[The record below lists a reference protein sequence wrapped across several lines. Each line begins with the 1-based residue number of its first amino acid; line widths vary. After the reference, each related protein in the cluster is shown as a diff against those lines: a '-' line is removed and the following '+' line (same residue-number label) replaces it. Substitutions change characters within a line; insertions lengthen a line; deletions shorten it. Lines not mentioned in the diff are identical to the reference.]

1 MIAAIIM
8 DTMTRKEDG
17 RWRGETPTPVPA
29 GMQTMT
35 RKEVAAL
42 LGVDQ
47 RAVTRY
53 AASGVLK
60 KYEGPRSG
68 IRKAGPVVFDRNQV
82 LNVDALRRSAGTP
95 QRPKPRW

>member
-1 MIAAIIM
+1 
-8 DTMTRKEDG
+8 
-17 RWRGETPTPVPA
+17 
-29 GMQTMT
+29 MT

-53 AASGVLK
+53 ASSGVLT
-60 KYEGPRSG
+60 KYEGPKVG

-82 LNVDALRRSAGTP
+82 LNVHALRQSAGTP